1 MALDDAAVAEIQR
14 LYADTKVT
22 VAQIGEQFG
31 VSPSAICKLARQ
43 RGWPTRG
50 ELMGRSPRRGQPST
64 PKARAMLAHRLCDAI
79 TKKLG
84 PIVGFDITGDLVRE
98 AGEQIV
104 QTVQAFGGLLGTILT
119 IYGRLRA
126 SQPLEQRSMM
136 IKL

>member
-1 MALDDAAVAEIQR
+1 MAASSKPTSKWWGESMTIWGALIAG
-14 LYADTKVT
+14 LST
-22 VAQIGEQFG
+22 VLPA
-31 VSPSAICKLARQ
+31 
-43 RGWPTRG
+43 
-50 ELMGRSPRRGQPST
+50 
-64 PKARAMLAHRLCDAI
+64 
-79 TKKLG
+79 LG
-84 PIVGFDITGDLVRE
+84 PIVGFDITGELVRE